1 VDKLELLSDLGCTKL
16 SCGVQSFDDPVLRQ
30 CGRQHTAQMCNDFIR
45 NAQRVGFDLISIDL
59 MYGLLDQSVDSVWRD
74 LDIIVQSKPTAV
86 VCTKLHLKSY
96 TDTKT
101 GVACE

>member
-30 CGRQHTAQMCNDFIR
+30 CCRQHTAQMCNDFIR

-96 TDTKT
+96 TDTTT